1 MTFDAQA
8 SRDLFLHC
16 VIRKRGYLQKRSH
29 FPLEICPKLLTL
41 IHDASIVASVVNA
54 VQPTTVSRVSHR
66 ASTFVYNTVGVSQ
79 SAARI
84 VSDSRVLSSLIC
96 LPVIV
101 QCVVSQGQQFGT
113 APLPLALVC
122 KLAFTIE

>member
-29 FPLEICPKLLTL
+29 FPLEICPKLLAL

-54 VQPTTVSRVSHR
+54 VQPTTASRVSHR
-66 ASTFVYNTVGVSQ
+66 ASTFVYNTMGVSQ
-79 SAARI
+79 I

-96 LPVIV
+96 LPEIV
-101 QCVVSQGQQFGT
+101 QCVVSQGQQFET